1 MKIRKS
7 MKAVALLLL
16 LACVFTLLA
25 GCGTHAA
32 PTAPTD
38 TNPTEPSEPEWVLP
52 NGLYAF
58 AAFPFAD
65 FGAFNWQYSLNVRVV
80 EDRVYL
86 NDVLYRE
93 IPSEGFKISNANKLC
108 ICWVEGKDTKD
119 FLEKLNSSKMHCL
132 LETETESHYGKQ
144 IAVYDI
150 DGTLY
155 FVSFYDNNKP
165 VRVHYRDYT
174 TEG

>member
-16 LACVFTLLA
+16 LACVFTMFA
-25 GCGTHAA
+25 GCNSLATPAE
-32 PTAPTD
+32 
-38 TNPTEPSEPEWVLP
+38 PTEPEGVLP

-65 FGAFNWQYSLNVRVV
+65 CGAFNWSYSLNVRVV

-93 IPSEGFKISNANKLC
+93 IPSEGFKMTNANGFVH
-108 ICWVEGKDTKD
+108 CWVEGKDTKD

>member
-16 LACVFTLLA
+16 LACVFTMFA
-25 GCGTHAA
+25 GCNSLATPAE
-32 PTAPTD
+32 
-38 TNPTEPSEPEWVLP
+38 PTEPEGVLP

-65 FGAFNWQYSLNVRVV
+65 CGAYNWSYSLNVRVV

-93 IPSEGFKISNANKLC
+93 IPNEGFKMTNANGFFY
-108 ICWVEGKDTKD
+108 CWVEGKDTKD

-132 LETETESHYGKQ
+132 LEAEAYC
-144 IAVYDI
+144 
-150 DGTLY
+150 
-155 FVSFYDNNKP
+155 
-165 VRVHYRDYT
+165 
-174 TEG
+174 